1 MIQDIEPSV
10 FNNTYTPDFPAA
22 EDILFYFEGSRGSR
36 RVAVRRGDTG
46 ISCPLVLPHTPDG
59 TELRYLFSIDSTKYF
74 LALSLQGGCP
84 SGFSMERTSIF
95 RICAPRDLCF
105 AGMTACHLYEWYSGN
120 RFCGRCGTVLKHSQ
134 KERALCCPSCG
145 NVLYPVIAP
154 AVIIGVTRG
163 DSILMTRYANREYK
177 GRALLAGFC
186 EIGETVEQTVM
197 REAMEEVG
205 LHIKNIRYFGSFA
218 GRVCINMADTYT
230 DTGDALV
237 LLFQEA
243 ILTLPTM
250 QRTVFN
256 LRYYDELPYEDIAA
270 VTGSSVGAA
279 KTNYHLAKEKISNYI
294 LAHQ

>member
-205 LHIKNIRYFGSFA
+205 LHIKNIRYFGSQPWGFDGGLLMGFFA
-218 GRVCINMADTYT
+218 EAVGRGEIVLDTSELERASWVHRSEIEPEINALSLTAAMIDTFRK
-230 DTGDALV
+230 G
-237 LLFQEA
+237 
-243 ILTLPTM
+243 IM
-250 QRTVFN
+250 R
-256 LRYYDELPYEDIAA
+256 
-270 VTGSSVGAA
+270 
-279 KTNYHLAKEKISNYI
+279 
-294 LAHQ
+294 